1 MPPLVKPGRVQLWP
15 LALSETEK
23 PRVRL
28 QHVAIILISAIFLLE
43 EKYFLLSS

>member
-1 MPPLVKPGRVQLWP
+1 MSPLVKPRRVQLWP

-28 QHVAIILISAIFLLE
+28 QHVAIILITAIFLLE